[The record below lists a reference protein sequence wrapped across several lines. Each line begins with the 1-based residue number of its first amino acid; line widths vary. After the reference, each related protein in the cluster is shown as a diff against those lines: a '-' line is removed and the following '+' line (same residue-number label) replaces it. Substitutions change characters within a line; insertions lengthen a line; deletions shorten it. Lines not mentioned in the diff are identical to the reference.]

1 MRQSSV
7 SPSPLERTDLMKAPH
22 SRTMFELLAEQAV
35 LAPEAPAVIAAAGTV
50 SFAGLHA
57 AAAHVAG
64 ALRQRGIRRGDAVGI
79 LVNNRVEW
87 LEIFFGASALGATV
101 VPLSTWSKGP
111 ELDFLLGDSGVKCLF
126 LIERLG
132 GQSFADDIAELRARH
147 RGLERAV
154 LVDGAPRSGFER
166 YAEYSNG
173 PSLPPLP
180 PGEGA
185 SAADPLVV
193 LYTSGSSNRPK
204 AVPLQHFAAI
214 ENGFNIGERQGL
226 RAGDRVLVSIPLF
239 WSYGAVNALPA
250 TITHGATL
258 VLQGRFEPGEALD
271 LIERHGCTALYT
283 LPAMTNALV
292 AHPAFAP
299 ARTRTLR
306 TGVTIGA
313 PQDVL
318 KAAEVL
324 GAADICNIY
333 GSTETYGNC
342 CVTHH
347 DWPLATRAHCQGL
360 PLPGV
365 ELRIRDTE
373 SGELLA
379 SGEAGNVEVRGYLMP
394 GYRGDSAK
402 HNADVLTDDGWFRT
416 GDLGHVDA
424 EGRFHFA
431 GRSSEMIKRSG
442 INVSPAEVEEALQQH
457 PSVGLA
463 GVTGLAD
470 ADKGEAI
477 VAFVVARPGIAI
489 APADL
494 VAHCRE
500 RLSGYKVPDI
510 VRLADA
516 LPLTPTGKLMRRE
529 LKALAERKD

>member
-1 MRQSSV
+1 MQ
-7 SPSPLERTDLMKAPH
+7 APF
-22 SRTMFELLAEQAV
+22 SRTFFDLLAEQAGRT
-35 LAPEAPAVIAAAGTV
+35 PGSPAVIAKAGTV
-50 SFAGLHA
+50 SFAELHGA
-57 AAAHVAG
+57 SSRVAG
-64 ALRQRGIRRGDAVGI
+64 ALRARGIRRGDAVGI
-79 LVNNRVEW
+79 LIYNRVEW
-87 LEIFFGASALGATV
+87 LEIFFGAAALGATI

-111 ELDFLLGDSGVKCLF
+111 ELDFLLGDSGIKCLF

-132 GQSFADDIAELRARH
+132 AQAFADDIAALKASGRH
-147 RGLERAV
+147 PGLERLV
-154 LVDGAPRSGFER
+154 LVDGAPRDGFESYESYR
-166 YAEYSNG
+166 NG
-173 PSLPPLP
+173 PPINVLP

-185 SAADPLVV
+185 SAGDTVVV

-226 RAGDRVLVSIPLF
+226 EPGDRVLVSIPLF

-250 TITHGATL
+250 TLTRGATL
-258 VLQGRFEPGEALD
+258 VLQSRFEPGEALD
-271 LIERHGCTALYT
+271 LIERHACTALYT

-292 AHPAFAP
+292 AHPAFARE
-299 ARTRTLR
+299 RTRSLR

-324 GAADICNIY
+324 GASRICNIY
-333 GSTETYGNC
+333 GSTESYGNC
-342 CVTHH
+342 CVTPST
-347 DWPLATRAHCQGL
+347 WSLEERAHCQGP

-365 ELRIRDTE
+365 ALRIRDADR
-373 SGELLA
+373 GELLGV
-379 SGEAGNVEVRGYLMP
+379 GETGAVEVKGYLMP

-402 HNADVLTDDGWFRT
+402 HNAEVMTEDGWFRT
-416 GDLGHVDA
+416 GDLGHLDA
-424 EGRFHFA
+424 LGRFHFA

-457 PSVGLA
+457 PAVGLA

-470 ADKGEAI
+470 AHKGEAI
-477 VAFVVARPGIAI
+477 VAFVVAKPGTTVDATE
-489 APADL
+489 L

-500 RLSGYKVPDI
+500 RLSGYKVPD
-510 VRLADA
+510 VVHLAVA

-529 LKALAERKD
+529 LKALAEGARGS

>member
-1 MRQSSV
+1 MQ
-7 SPSPLERTDLMKAPH
+7 APF
-22 SRTMFELLAEQAV
+22 SRTFFDLLAEQAAQ
-35 LAPEAPAVIAAAGTV
+35 APDAPAVIAREGMV
-50 SFAGLHA
+50 SFAGLHDA
-57 AAAHVAG
+57 ASRVAG
-64 ALRQRGIRRGDAVGI
+64 ALQARGIRRGDAVGI
-79 LVNNRVEW
+79 LINNRKEW
-87 LEIFFGASALGATV
+87 LEIFFGAAALGATII
-101 VPLSTWSKGP
+101 PLSTWSKGP
-111 ELDFLLGDSGVKCLF
+111 ELDFLLEDSGIKCLF

-132 GQSFADDIAELRARH
+132 AQAFADDIASLKASGRH
-147 RGLERAV
+147 PGLERLV
-154 LVDGAPRSGFER
+154 LVDGAPRDGFEA
-166 YAEYSNG
+166 YESYCNCA
-173 PSLPPLP
+173 PVAALP

-185 SAADPLVV
+185 SAGDTLVV

-226 RAGDRVLVSIPLF
+226 MPGDRVLISIPLF

-250 TITHGATL
+250 TLTHGATL
-258 VLQGRFEPGEALD
+258 VLQSRFEPGEALD
-271 LIERHGCTALYT
+271 LIEQHGCTALYT

-292 AHPAFAP
+292 AHPAFARE
-299 ARTRTLR
+299 RTRSLR

-324 GAADICNIY
+324 GASRICNIY

-342 CVTHH
+342 CVTPSS
-347 DWPLATRAHCQGL
+347 WSLEERAHCQGP

-365 ELRIRDTE
+365 SLRIRDAE
-373 SGELLA
+373 SGALLVP
-379 SGEAGNVEVRGYLMP
+379 GETGAVEVKGYLMP

-402 HNADVLTDDGWFRT
+402 HNVEVMTEDGWFRT
-416 GDLGHVDA
+416 GDFGRLDDKGH
-424 EGRFHFA
+424 FHFA
-431 GRSSEMIKRSG
+431 GRSAEMIKRSG

-457 PSVGLA
+457 PAVGIA

-470 ADKGEAI
+470 AHKGEAI
-477 VAFVVARPGIAI
+477 VAFVVAKPGATVE
-489 APADL
+489 PAEL

-500 RLSGYKVPDI
+500 RLSGYKVPDV

-529 LKALAERKD
+529 LKALAEAARG